1 MTIYCTMY
9 NYKKQKL
16 VATLSVYLFKILRAF
31 FWFITFYPLIEVIF
45 ILRLKKLRPREFRDL
60 IQTSSKSKWTP
71 ELSFHNYLPSAFTT
85 KVKWYALHSLVSM
98 PVKKKKGRGGNITSA
113 LSYRWH
119 WMKSVIQL
127 LLLIFS
133 ITHLFLSGDT
143 ESIRTSNITHF
154 ASDKVV

>member
-45 ILRLKKLRPREFRDL
+45 ILRWKKLRPREFRDL

-98 PVKKKKGRGGNITSA
+98 PVKKKKREGGQHYFCPIIQVALNEISYTITP
-113 LSYRWH
+113 LN
-119 WMKSVIQL
+119 L
-127 LLLIFS
+127 LNNPSFS
-133 ITHLFLSGDT
+133 FWGH
-143 ESIRTSNITHF
+143 RKCKNQ
-154 ASDKVV
+154 